1 VWIDIQRG
9 GGLNGKITKEQT
21 VIDEATKTKLRDAN
35 AQLEVWKEKRAAL
48 DKKIALLKG
57 KEAREKRRLET
68 HVKIVLGGVFL
79 TQVFPNMSLASR
91 LTIFQFAKDGVN
103 QNPAALA
110 ALKDLMDKHPVV
122 AKPPA
127 AATPT
132 PATAVSQT

>member
-1 VWIDIQRG
+1 MIND
-9 GGLNGKITKEQT
+9 
-21 VIDEATKTKLRDAN
+21 ATKTKLRTAN
-35 AQLEVWKEKRAAL
+35 AQLEAWREKRATL

-79 TQVFPNMSLASR
+79 TQVLPSMSLASR
-91 LTIFQFAKDGVN
+91 LTIFQFAKEGVN

-110 ALKDLMDKHPVV
+110 TLTDLMGKHPAV

-127 AATPT
+127 AATS
-132 PATAVSQT
+132 AASNSVQGEEK